1 MIPGSEIGRCC
12 CPAGSSTY
20 QNGLLDGMA
29 ADAMMDGMKSLSNP
43 GAPVNGTTRIRPG
56 RRTALRQAL
65 ELQERVFA
73 EGIKLEVKPMELA
86 QLARAWDCLEDRK
99 RIIRG
104 HPLPG
109 SLKPEKRQSRGA
121 DQKAVEP
128 IE

>member
-1 MIPGSEIGRCC
+1 
-12 CPAGSSTY
+12 
-20 QNGLLDGMA
+20 MA
-29 ADAMMDGMKSLSNP
+29 RGAIMDCMKSLSNP

-99 RIIRG
+99 RILRG
-104 HPLPG
+104 RPLPG
-109 SLKPEKRQSRGA
+109 SLKPEKQKPRTH
-121 DQKAVEP
+121 DQGSVHPRE
-128 IE
+128 